1 MYAATMGKYLL
12 INDSGHDGNS
22 NVYYL
27 EWIYKGIHF
36 VYKNEISSDVDLAF
50 LSETRSKNTVDVV
63 VRLKYGRPI

>member
-1 MYAATMGKYLL
+1 MGKYLL

-50 LSETRSKNTVDVV
+50 C
-63 VRLKYGRPI
+63 LKPEAKTLLTW